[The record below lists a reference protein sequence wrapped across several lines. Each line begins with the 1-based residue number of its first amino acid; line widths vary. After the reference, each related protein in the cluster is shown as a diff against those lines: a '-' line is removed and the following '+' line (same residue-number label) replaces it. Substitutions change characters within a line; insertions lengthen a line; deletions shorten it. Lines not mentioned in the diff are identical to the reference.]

1 MKIKKI
7 CCFDL
12 QTGQKLNFCVWDIFG
27 LLKHLR
33 TEVVHCVRLLFFQV
47 WHSVIPPFRYSG
59 QVGHL
64 GYLPSSLLIGQYGRF
79 LTLGHMGRDK
89 YHPD

>member
-1 MKIKKI
+1 MAKP
-7 CCFDL
+7 
-12 QTGQKLNFCVWDIFG
+12 T
-27 LLKHLR
+27 LLEYNTLKG
-33 TEVVHCVRLLFFQV
+33 V
-47 WHSVIPPFRYSG
+47 
-59 QVGHL
+59 

>member
-1 MKIKKI
+1 MA
-7 CCFDL
+7 
-12 QTGQKLNFCVWDIFG
+12 KLYCLSITFKRCVSSQNVDG
-27 LLKHLR
+27 PMRREL
-33 TEVVHCVRLLFFQV
+33 
-47 WHSVIPPFRYSG
+47 G

-79 LTLGHMGRDK
+79 LSLGHMGRDK